1 MKAALS
7 LKSEGYLHQLYFYY
21 PLRGG
26 YQAIPNAITKNI
38 KNRLKTS
45 FEVKEIRKEE
55 DFVVYGKRKEIKTYK
70 KIVSTIHILDFLKLY
85 RGTPSDVLR
94 AAKKLHWNSAYLVM
108 IGIKKPKINNMHWLY
123 IPDENILANR
133 ISFPHNYSPY
143 VTPRNHSSILAEITY
158 SSSQK
163 IAKEEPEKIKNRV
176 IEELSSLKFFN
187 KNEVVFSKIINV
199 PYAYVVYTL
208 DYEENINKIYN
219 FVCEEGVTLLG
230 RFSEFK
236 YYNAD
241 KCIERAMETA
251 KMFKK

>member
-1 MKAALS
+1 
-7 LKSEGYLHQLYFYY
+7 
-21 PLRGG
+21 
-26 YQAIPNAITKNI
+26 
-38 KNRLKTS
+38 
-45 FEVKEIRKEE
+45 
-55 DFVVYGKRKEIKTYK
+55 
-70 KIVSTIHILDFLKLY
+70 
-85 RGTPSDVLR
+85 
-94 AAKKLHWNSAYLVM
+94 
-108 IGIKKPKINNMHWLY
+108 
-123 IPDENILANR
+123 
-133 ISFPHNYSPY
+133 
-143 VTPRNHSSILAEITY
+143 
-158 SSSQK
+158 K